1 MAVTIKL
8 TDRAHYDLQE
18 IEEYSIKRWGKKT
31 ANRYLEDIQTALSLL
46 QEKPDLLRQ
55 KPHVSTHFK
64 FYRVREHFLICVEL
78 KDFLL
83 VLTIKHGQ
91 MDLPERI
98 EELEP
103 TLVKEA
109 DLLHQRLLV
118 TEKKPKKPRAR
129 GNEEV

>member
-1 MAVTIKL
+1 MAVTIEL

-18 IEEYSIKRWGKKT
+18 IEEYSIQRWGKKT

-55 KPHVSTHFK
+55 KPHVSPNFK
-64 FYRVREHFLICVEL
+64 FYRVREHFLVCVEL

-91 MDLPERI
+91 MDLPNLVAK
-98 EELEP
+98 LEP

-109 DLLHQRLLV
+109 DLLHQRLLA
-118 TEKKPKKPRAR
+118 TGKKRKKPQAKK
-129 GNEEV
+129 